1 MAKNLL
7 ESYSKRIA
15 LAESVH
21 KKTHNGAGMSAQ
33 KKLMLAT
40 LLDNTSKFM
49 NEAFDSSAAT
59 QRSALGDYKR
69 FCLNITNVAVPN
81 LILPEIMLTQPMTS
95 IAGYITY
102 LRYTAGTTKGGVNE
116 GDFFN
121 GVYRMGEMTE
131 DRTRYTS
138 DNVNETHKATAT
150 EVAAHK
156 FVLDWAPVLGIKSL
170 KIGDTIYTVVAAGSE
185 VKDKSV
191 SVDLATGTVTFAA
204 DDTKFIAD
212 AEVKILYVYDN
223 VIIPQRETPT
233 SLPTLKAHLDAIDL
247 HAHARR
253 IAIYYSQIAAFQ
265 AKNDY
270 GFDMAQQLATQ
281 AQGELAYE
289 IDTEGVLMLSKGAE
303 MNNELKFAK
312 YVDDKA
318 ISRSQYYE
326 AFGEI
331 VARAKKIIY
340 TRTQKF
346 APNYMICGADV
357 LTILPYV
364 KGWTPAPA
372 SVVNGPYFA
381 GTLDS
386 LKVFVSPAIDER
398 EFFFGVN
405 GNDLQTSAGVYAP
418 YMSVVPTQLLGLPDG
433 TQTQGF
439 STMYDMRLLSTYN
452 RKADGGIEDAKD
464 GEFSYL
470 LVKGRLSTDAAT
482 FLNVETTDTK
492 FAKYDDIL
500 NDDQP

>member
-1 MAKNLL
+1 MATKNLL
-7 ESYSKRIA
+7 ESYKNRIA
-15 LAESVH
+15 LAENVH
-21 KKTHNGAGMSAQ
+21 KKTHAGAGMSSQ
-33 KKLMLAT
+33 KKLMLASV
-40 LLDNTSKFM
+40 LENTSKFM

-69 FCLNITNVAVPN
+69 FCLNITNLSLPN

-102 LRYTAGTTKGGVNE
+102 LRYTAGTAKGGVAE
-116 GDFFN
+116 DQLFN
-121 GVYRMGEMTE
+121 GVYRMGQMDE
-131 DRTRYTS
+131 DRSRYTS
-138 DNVNETHKATAT
+138 DNVNETHKVTEGEATA
-150 EVAAHK
+150 HN
-156 FVLDWAPVLGIKSL
+156 FVLDWAPVSIVKSL

-185 VKDKSV
+185 VADTSV
-191 SVDLATGTVTFAA
+191 SVDLKTGTVTFATG
-204 DDTKFIAD
+204 DTKFVND
-212 AEVKILYVYDN
+212 AEVKVLYVYDN
-223 VIIPQRETPT
+223 VIIPQRETPP
-233 SLPTLKAHLDAIDL
+233 SLPTLKAHLDAVEL

-270 GFDMAQQLATQ
+270 GFDMGQQLAAQ

-303 MNNELKFAK
+303 VDDSLKFAK

-331 VARAKKIIY
+331 IARAKKIIY

-346 APNYMICGADV
+346 APNYMVCGADV
-357 LTILPYV
+357 LTILPYL

-381 GTLDS
+381 GTVDS
-386 LKVFVSPAIDER
+386 LKVFVSPSLAED

-405 GNDLQTSAGVYAP
+405 GSDLQTSAAVYAP
-418 YMSVVPTQLLGLPDG
+418 YMAIVPTQLLGLPDG

-439 STMYDMRLLSTYN
+439 STMYDMKLLSTYN
-452 RKADGGIEDAKD
+452 RDEHGQMVDAKD

-470 LVKGRLSTDAAT
+470 LVKGELTTTPT
-482 FLNVETTDTK
+482 FLNVQTNEAK
-492 FAKYDDIL
+492 FAPV
-500 NDDQP
+500 Q